1 LVKKFILFILLI
13 FSFENGEMKLLENSE
28 DIENCWFDYFLAA
41 KLVGFSVNEFYSTR
55 RVQ

>member
-28 DIENCWFDYFLAA
+28 DIENCWFDYFLAT

>member
-28 DIENCWFDYFLAA
+28 DIENCWFDCFLAA
-41 KLVGFSVNEFYSTR
+41 KLVGFSINEFYSTR
-55 RVQ
+55 KVQ